1 MSGLRYPYSKDS
13 FELPENLYIVGTMNT
28 ADRSIALVD
37 FALRRRFHF
46 VAFAADSN
54 ILRRWLSRENPSMLE
69 VADYLSYVN
78 NQIVG
83 DDFAIGFS
91 YFMRSDLDETTLERI
106 WQGSV
111 LPALAEYYYNDP
123 ERLSL
128 FNLAKVQENVHQLTE
143 SLVHD
148 HNIVEPPSLDSP

>member
-1 MSGLRYPYSKDS
+1 
-13 FELPENLYIVGTMNT
+13 
-28 ADRSIALVD
+28 
-37 FALRRRFHF
+37 
-46 VAFAADSN
+46 
-54 ILRRWLSRENPSMLE
+54 MLE